1 MTESVRESL
10 GVGQQDFYW
19 SVLINMKA
27 IYNFETHFYIKRGS
41 AGCLFL
47 TVICLIASAAFARE
61 IRAKECSSCPVSTSE
76 NFPILRDLVGVN
88 QVMSAQISPDGN
100 SLFYEIRKT
109 DFDNNKYIT
118 ELWLAGLTGDSQP
131 LKLTE
136 GLPTTSSYKS
146 LRPQW
151 SPDGKSIAYFSDR
164 KGGSQIWRVTIGTPV
179 EEQLT
184 ALDGWIGTEP
194 TTLMPLSF
202 KWSPDGKSIAFTAMS
217 LSPPV
222 KEAGED
228 DRGKVADVFWGVNW
242 TSRTPPPVNKLWLLD
257 IATKK
262 AKPLTGDP
270 LNVETLNWSPDGSRI
285 ALSARDKDA
294 DGSFQGDIYSLDV
307 RTGKVDSLLKQEGF
321 DSEPIWSPDGKW
333 IAFNSQHGK
342 EDLLYRLWV
351 AVIPSAGGSPVYL
364 TEKFQQETGQ
374 MLAYGKP
381 FWSAD
386 SSRIYFGAYYRMSN
400 HLFRVSANGGE
411 VEKVSSDDDYYNE
424 FSFSSDGRRV
434 AFTRENVNAPTDV
447 FISDT
452 TRFMPKQVT
461 NLNPQWRTLTLPT
474 VEHIQW
480 KSKDGEFDVHGL
492 LVKPPD
498 FKKGIRYPLLVE
510 IQGGPSMVAAKF
522 NHGPFYPILPFAL
535 KGYVIFIPNTR
546 GRAGY
551 GDKFLRAI
559 REKGDF
565 HPGPYDDMMAGVEYL
580 VENGIAD
587 PNRMGILGFSYGA
600 GLTAFAVTQTDRFKA
615 ASASDGMSDMVSAAF
630 QAAGDPAWIKIWRDQ
645 FGLTN
650 PWDPDQYREMVRQ
663 SAVYHVNKVK
673 TPVLLEA
680 GANSLVDQWRML
692 YQGLQRHKVTS
703 QLVIYPRTG
712 HGIQEPK
719 LLFDSYRRNMEWFD
733 QWVLGKVADE
743 TVK

>member
-1 MTESVRESL
+1 MK
-10 GVGQQDFYW
+10 
-19 SVLINMKA
+19 VL
-27 IYNFETHFYIKRGS
+27 YNFEKHSYLTRSY
-41 AGCLFL
+41 ALCLL
-47 TVICLIASAAFARE
+47 LILICLLAYPVPARHKG
-61 IRAKECSSCPVSTSE
+61 AKECSSCTGSIGE
-76 NFPILRDLVGVN
+76 NFPTLRDLVNVN
-88 QVMSAQISPDGN
+88 QVMSTQIAPNGK
-100 SLFYEIRKT
+100 SLFYEVRKT
-109 DFDNNKYIT
+109 DFDNNKYTT
-118 ELWLAGLTGDSQP
+118 ELWFVGLSGDSQP

-136 GLPTTSSYKS
+136 SLSTTSSVKS

-164 KGGSQIWRVTIGTPV
+164 KGGSQIWRIIIDTRG

-184 ALDGWIGTEP
+184 ASDGWIGTDP

-217 LSPPV
+217 LNPPA

-228 DRGKVADVFWGVNW
+228 ERGKVADVYWGVNW

-262 AKPLTGDP
+262 AKPLTGDT
-270 LNVETLNWSPDGSRI
+270 LNVETLNWSPDSSRI
-285 ALSARDKDA
+285 VLSARDKTSDS
-294 DGSFQGDIYSLDV
+294 SFQGDIYSLDV
-307 RTGKVDSLLKQEGF
+307 KTGKVDSLLKQEGF

-342 EDLLYRLWV
+342 EDFLYRLWV
-351 AVIPSAGGSPVYL
+351 AVIPAVGGSPVYL

-386 SSRIYFGAYYRMSN
+386 NSRIYFAGYYHMSN
-400 HLFRVSANGGE
+400 HLFRVPASGGE
-411 VEKVSSDDDYYNE
+411 VEKVSTGDDYYND
-424 FSFSSDGRRV
+424 FSFSSDGRRL
-434 AFTRENVNAPTDV
+434 AFTRETVNAPIDV
-447 FISDT
+447 FISET
-452 TRFMPKQVT
+452 AKFMPKRVT
-461 NLNPQWRTLTLPT
+461 DLNPQWRSLRLPT
-474 VEHIQW
+474 VECIQW

-498 FKKGIRYPLLVE
+498 FKKGTRYPLLVE

-522 NHGPFYPILPFAL
+522 NHGAFYPILPFAL
-535 KGYVIFIPNTR
+535 KGYAIFIPNTR
-546 GRAGY
+546 GRGGY

-565 HPGPYDDMMAGVEYL
+565 HPGPYEDMMAGVEYL
-580 VENGIAD
+580 SENGIAD
-587 PNRMGILGFSYGA
+587 PDRMGIMGFSYGA
-600 GLTAFAVTQTDRFKA
+600 GLTAFAVTQTNRFKA

-703 QLVIYPRTG
+703 QLVIYPRTA

-733 QWVLGKVADE
+733 QWVLGKVAD